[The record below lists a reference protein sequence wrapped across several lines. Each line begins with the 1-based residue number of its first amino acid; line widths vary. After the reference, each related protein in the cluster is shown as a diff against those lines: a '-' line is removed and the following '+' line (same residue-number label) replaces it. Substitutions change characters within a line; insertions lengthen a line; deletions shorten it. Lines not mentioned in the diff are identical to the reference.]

1 MAMVLLISNVPELL
15 QSSLI
20 SQILAIAAIAL
31 LVFVTVSVLYVSTVD
46 RRDQQRRKSIKGK
59 R

>member
-1 MAMVLLISNVPELL
+1 MVLLISNVPELL